1 MLPRDVAWFYVRALR
16 LAAAERDRV
25 SMPSAP
31 RPRELK
37 ALLSLARGCEHV
49 VEIGTGDGWTAAAL
63 ALDDPLRHVTAYHP
77 VAHPA
82 RDRYLGLA
90 GSSVQARVDALTG
103 SSPAAVV
110 PASGSACMLVIYGAR
125 GRDDVMSAFSG
136 SLASLRTGGLVVFRG
151 YGHPNQPGVG
161 EAVLALGLDGMPG
174 PGGTYVLAQA
184 RAAATPPDCRPD
196 AGRIRQP
203 APSPASGRPPA
214 GAGAGGGRSRGG
226 CRAGGA
232 RDGRRQRSAGHH
244 ERLRDHTAPAGPPRR
259 TVRRAGTATRSQRR
273 LAAARDRERRAQAR
287 KRFRGRHGRR
297 AWREAAQQQ
306 PGAHRGAKVAPAA
319 AARVGAPRAEL
330 SWRRAPLATSRAA
343 EQRRIGDIRLPR
355 DSVLEWRS
363 DSADL
368 SIRSSALRLNSAQP
382 RGRMSLSSGIYRDF
396 TVESAGRWT
405 ITLRAP

>member
-25 SMPSAP
+25 STASAP

-82 RDRYLGLA
+82 RDRYMGLA

-110 PASGSACMLVIYGAR
+110 PPSGSACMLVIYGAR

-136 SLASLRTGGLVVFRG
+136 CLASLRTGGLVVFRG
-151 YGHPNQPGVG
+151 YGHPHQPGVG
-161 EAVLALGLDGMPG
+161 EAVLALGLDGRPG
-174 PGGTYVLAQA
+174 PGGTYVW
-184 RAAATPPDCRPD
+184 RKPEPPPPPEAA
-196 AGRIRQP
+196 P
-203 APSPASGRPPA
+203 APVRIPSPRRRLPVGRLLVPA
-214 GAGAGGGRSRGG
+214 LVVAGV
-226 CRAGGA
+226 AGGA
-232 RDGRRQRSAGHH
+232 GLAALVTGGGSDSGGTTNAFETAGSGRTATQDGQ
-244 ERLRDHTAPAGPPRR
+244 
-259 TVRRAGTATRSQRR
+259 RAGTATRAQRR
-273 LAAARDRERRAQAR
+273 VAAARDRERRAQAR
-287 KRFRGRHGRR
+287 KRFRGATGG
-297 AWREAAQQQ
+297 E
-306 PGAHRGAKVAPAA
+306 RGAKQPSNRSASRGVGG
-319 AARVGAPRAEL
+319 ARGGSTGGRT
-330 SWRRAPLATSRAA
+330 RSRVVLDAGSSRHFSGTGR
-343 EQRRIGDIRLPR
+343 RRIGDMRLPH
-355 DSVLEWRS
+355 DSVLEWTS

-382 RGRMSLSSGIYRDF
+382 RGRMNLSSGIYRDF